1 MTYKTI
7 LVHLDDG
14 KHHRARIDVAARIA
28 LTCNSHLVGLYA
40 VDWAWIPSAGPGP
53 LAAPPSSVCAAD
65 IAVQTSQAHS
75 AFDRQVGQHEISGV
89 EFRSG
94 SGDALSAATLH
105 ARYADLLVIGQ
116 AAPDEPECGVEANFP
131 ELLVLAAGR
140 PVLIVPYYTDD
151 YLRLGQRILVAW
163 NASREATRAVS
174 DALPLLQRAQ
184 LVTIMAVNAEPG
196 TFAHGDIPGADLAH
210 YLARHGVKAQVSP
223 SYTDQIDVGDDLLAR
238 ASDLDIDLIVM
249 GAYGHSRLREI
260 VLGGVTQKLL
270 RHMTVP
276 VLMSH

>member
-14 KHHRARIDVAARIA
+14 KQHRARTDLAGRLA
-28 LTCNSHLVGLYA
+28 LEFGSHLVGLYA
-40 VDWAWIPSAGPGP
+40 VDWAWIQSASPGP
-53 LAAPPSSVCAAD
+53 LAVPASTACAVD
-65 IAVQTSQAHS
+65 IAAQTSQANS
-75 AFDRQVGQHEISGV
+75 EFARQAGQHEIAGA
-89 EFRSG
+89 EFRCA
-94 SGDALSAATLH
+94 SGDALLATTLH

-116 AAPDEPECGVEANFP
+116 TSPDEPVCGVAGNFP

-140 PVLIVPYYTDD
+140 PVLIVPYYTDV
-151 YLRLGQRILVAW
+151 YPRLGQRILVAW
-163 NASREATRAVS
+163 NASREATRAVT

-184 LVTIMAVNAEPG
+184 LVTIMAVNAQPA
-196 TFAHGDIPGADLAH
+196 TSAHGDIPGADLAL
-210 YLARHGVKAQVSP
+210 YLARHGVKAEVSP

-260 VLGGVTQKLL
+260 VLGGVTHKLL

>member
-1 MTYKTI
+1 MPYKTI

-14 KHHRARIDVAARIA
+14 KHLRARADLAAGLA
-28 LTCNSHLVGLYA
+28 LTFSSHLVGLYA
-40 VDWAWIPSAGPGP
+40 VDWAGLPSAAPGP
-53 LAAPPSSVCAAD
+53 LAAPASTACAAH
-65 IAVQTSQAHS
+65 IAAQTGQANS
-75 AFDRQVGQHEISGV
+75 EFDRQAGRHGISGA

-94 SGDALSAATLH
+94 SGDALSAMRLH

-116 AAPDEPECGVEANFP
+116 SAPEEPVCGVAANFP

-140 PVLIVPYYTDD
+140 PILIVPYYTDV
-151 YLRLGQRILVAW
+151 YPRLGQRILVAW
-163 NASREATRAVS
+163 DASREATRAVT
-174 DALPLLQRAQ
+174 DALPLLQRAE
-184 LVTIMAVNAEPG
+184 LVTVMAVNPDPASF
-196 TFAHGDIPGADLAH
+196 THGDIPGADLAL

-260 VLGGVTQKLL
+260 VLGGVTHKLL